1 MQLFKHSLNINFTKL
16 FKITLSS
23 SLIIFLLSI
32 VMVFVKGLGESID
45 FKGGTTFNITFSD
58 SIDIAEFRANLKEE
72 LNQNIDVVH
81 LKKGAE
87 ISDEMTILLKMK
99 FGEYEEILKTYFK
112 NNYPQTFIINQENSI
127 GPKIGDELKT
137 SARNAIIMSLIL
149 IGFYIAIRFDRY
161 YAIGSL
167 VALLHDIMI
176 TVGIFSLLNIEI
188 SITIIAALLTI
199 VGYSLND
206 TIVIYDRIR
215 ENMIKLY
222 DKNKEEIINTSLNE
236 TLNRTFIT
244 SFTTLI
250 VIIILY
256 FFGGDVLQPF
266 ALALI
271 IGVLIGT
278 YSSIFIA
285 SPIMLY
291 LEIKYPI
298 PEITDLEQ

>member
-1 MQLFKHSLNINFTKL
+1 MQLFRHTLAINFTKL
-16 FKITLSS
+16 FKISLSA

-32 VMVFVKGLGESID
+32 AMIFVKGLGESID
-45 FKGGTTFNITFSD
+45 FKGGTTFNITFSQ
-58 SIDIAEFRANLKEE
+58 SIDIAKFRVGLRDELK
-72 LNQNIDVVH
+72 QNVDVVH
-81 LKKGAE
+81 LKNGEETSEK
-87 ISDEMTILLKMK
+87 MTILLKMK
-99 FGEYEEILKTYFK
+99 FGEYEEQLKTFFK
-112 NNYPQTFIINQENSI
+112 NNYPYFIINQETSI

-137 SARNAIIMSLIL
+137 SARNAIIISLLL

-176 TVGIFSLLNIEI
+176 TIGIFSLLNIEI

-285 SPIMLY
+285 SPVMLY

-298 PEITDLEQ
+298 LEITDLEE

>member
-1 MQLFKHSLNINFTKL
+1 MQLFRHTLTINFTKL
-16 FKITLSS
+16 FKISLSA

-32 VMVFVKGLGESID
+32 AIIFVKGLGESID
-45 FKGGTTFNITFSD
+45 FKGGTTFNITFSQ
-58 SIDIAEFRANLKEE
+58 SIDIAKFRVGLRDELK
-72 LNQNIDVVH
+72 QNVDVVH
-81 LKKGAE
+81 LKNGEETSEK
-87 ISDEMTILLKMK
+87 MTILLKMK
-99 FGEYEEILKTYFK
+99 FGEYEEQLKTFFK
-112 NNYPQTFIINQENSI
+112 NNYPYFIINQETSI

-137 SARNAIIMSLIL
+137 SARNAIIISLLL

-285 SPIMLY
+285 SPVMLY

-298 PEITDLEQ
+298 PEITDLEE

>member
-81 LKKGAE
+81 LKKRTE
-87 ISDEMTILLKMK
+87 TSDEMTILLKMK

-112 NNYPQTFIINQENSI
+112 NNYPHFIINQENSI

-137 SARNAIIMSLIL
+137 SARNAIIISLIL
-149 IGFYIAIRFDRY
+149 ISFYIAIRFDRY

-167 VALLHDIMI
+167 IALLHDIMI

-222 DKNKEEIINTSLNE
+222 DKNKKEIINTSLNE

-244 SFTTLI
+244 SFTTLM

-298 PEITDLEQ
+298 QEITDLEE

>member
-1 MQLFKHSLNINFTKL
+1 MQLFKHSLDINFTKL
-16 FKITLSS
+16 FKISLSS

-81 LKKGAE
+81 LKKRTE
-87 ISDEMTILLKMK
+87 TSDEMTILLKMK

-112 NNYPQTFIINQENSI
+112 NNYPHFIINQENSI

-137 SARNAIIMSLIL
+137 SARNAIIISLIL
-149 IGFYIAIRFDRY
+149 ISFYIAIRFDRY

-167 VALLHDIMI
+167 IALLHDIMI

-222 DKNKEEIINTSLNE
+222 DKNKKEIINTSLNE

-244 SFTTLI
+244 SFTTLM

>member
-1 MQLFKHSLNINFTKL
+1 
-16 FKITLSS
+16 
-23 SLIIFLLSI
+23 
-32 VMVFVKGLGESID
+32 
-45 FKGGTTFNITFSD
+45 
-58 SIDIAEFRANLKEE
+58 
-72 LNQNIDVVH
+72 
-81 LKKGAE
+81 
-87 ISDEMTILLKMK
+87 
-99 FGEYEEILKTYFK
+99 
-112 NNYPQTFIINQENSI
+112 
-127 GPKIGDELKT
+127 
-137 SARNAIIMSLIL
+137 
-149 IGFYIAIRFDRY
+149 
-161 YAIGSL
+161 
-167 VALLHDIMI
+167 MI

-188 SITIIAALLTI
+188 SITIIAALLTV

-271 IGVLIGT
+271 VGVLIGT

-285 SPIMLY
+285 SPVMLY

-298 PEITDLEQ
+298 PEITDLEE

>member
-1 MQLFKHSLNINFTKL
+1 MQLFKYSLNINFTKL
-16 FKITLSS
+16 FKITLST

-81 LKKGAE
+81 LKKRTE
-87 ISDEMTILLKMK
+87 TSDEMTILLKMK

-112 NNYPQTFIINQENSI
+112 NNYPHFIINQENSI

-137 SARNAIIMSLIL
+137 SARNAIIISLIL

-222 DKNKEEIINTSLNE
+222 DKNKKEIINTSLNE

-298 PEITDLEQ
+298 PEITDLEE

>member
-16 FKITLSS
+16 FKITLST

-81 LKKGAE
+81 LKKRTE
-87 ISDEMTILLKMK
+87 TSDEMTILLKMK

-112 NNYPQTFIINQENSI
+112 NNYPHFIINQENSI

-137 SARNAIIMSLIL
+137 SARNAIIISLIL

-298 PEITDLEQ
+298 PEITDLEE

>member
-16 FKITLSS
+16 FKISLSS
-23 SLIIFLLSI
+23 SLIIFLLSM

-81 LKKGAE
+81 LKKRTE
-87 ISDEMTILLKMK
+87 TSDEMTILLKMK

-112 NNYPQTFIINQENSI
+112 NNYPHFIINQENSI

-137 SARNAIIMSLIL
+137 SARNAIIISLIL
-149 IGFYIAIRFDRY
+149 ISFYIAIRFDRY

-167 VALLHDIMI
+167 IALLHDIMI

-222 DKNKEEIINTSLNE
+222 DKNKKEIINTSLNE
-236 TLNRTFIT
+236 TLNRTFVT

-298 PEITDLEQ
+298 QETTDLEE

>member
-32 VMVFVKGLGESID
+32 VIVFVKGLGESID
-45 FKGGTTFNITFSD
+45 FKGGTTFNITFSHP
-58 SIDIAEFRANLKEE
+58 IDIAEFRANLNEE

-81 LKKGAE
+81 LKKSAE
-87 ISDEMTILLKMK
+87 TSDEITILLKMK
-99 FGEYEEILKTYFK
+99 FGEYEESLKTYFK
-112 NNYPQTFIINQENSI
+112 NNYPHFIINQENSI

-137 SARNAIIMSLIL
+137 SARNAIIISLIL

-222 DKNKEEIINTSLNE
+222 DKNKKEIINTSLNE
-236 TLNRTFIT
+236 TLNRTFVT

-298 PEITDLEQ
+298 PETTDLEE

>member
-32 VMVFVKGLGESID
+32 VIVFVKGLGESID
-45 FKGGTTFNITFSD
+45 FKGGTTFNITFSHP
-58 SIDIAEFRANLKEE
+58 IDIAEFRANLNEE

-81 LKKGAE
+81 LKKSAE
-87 ISDEMTILLKMK
+87 TSEEMTILLKMK
-99 FGEYEEILKTYFK
+99 FGEYEESLKTYFK
-112 NNYPQTFIINQENSI
+112 NNYPHFIINQETSI

-137 SARNAIIMSLIL
+137 SARNAIIISLIL

-222 DKNKEEIINTSLNE
+222 DKNKKEIINTSLNE
-236 TLNRTFIT
+236 TLNRTFVT

-298 PEITDLEQ
+298 PETTDLEE

>member
-1 MQLFKHSLNINFTKL
+1 MQLFRHTLAINFTKL
-16 FKITLSS
+16 FKISLSA

-32 VMVFVKGLGESID
+32 VMIFVKGLGESID
-45 FKGGTTFNITFSD
+45 FKGGTTFNITFSQP
-58 SIDIAEFRANLKEE
+58 IDIAKFRVGLRDDLK
-72 LNQNIDVVH
+72 QNVDVVH
-81 LKKGAE
+81 LKN
-87 ISDEMTILLKMK
+87 DEETSEKMTILLKMK
-99 FGEYEEILKTYFK
+99 FGEYEEQLKTFFK
-112 NNYPQTFIINQENSI
+112 NNYPYFIINQETSI

-137 SARNAIIMSLIL
+137 SARNAIIISLLL

-285 SPIMLY
+285 SPVMLY

-298 PEITDLEQ
+298 PEITDLEE